1 MVLLLRRVSD
11 WTDRLAR
18 ALLVPIGIGF
28 IFIVFLGVLARYVF
42 QAPIIPSVELARIG
56 FVWSAFLGAAIC
68 LKGERHTQFLFLL
81 DKLVGR
87 PRRTVIV
94 AIDLISVGFFLL
106 LVPKGLEMVRAV
118 QDTYF
123 PALGWSQLWLYL
135 PLPLS
140 GAFMLVHATAFLAR
154 DVSALIRVT
163 AGAGAPMITPLLI
176 AFVILAVLG
185 VPIAISMGV
194 AVALTMAFF
203 TPFPLLGMVQRMV
216 TGIDSFVLISI
227 PFFMLTGRLM
237 NAGGITNDLFRFA
250 RSLVG
255 PIRGGLAHA
264 NVIANMILAGMSGS
278 AVADAGGMG
287 VVVIKAM
294 SEQGY
299 RKELAA
305 AITVAASTIGPIIPP
320 SIPMVIYGAMAEVSV
335 GRLFLGGFVPGVLM
349 GLGLMVLIYFFGL
362 RENLPKDRAYSLR
375 EVWQAF
381 QSAFLSLLTPVI
393 LIGGILSGI
402 FTPTEASAVAAV
414 YAFMLCF
421 VVYKTVTVR
430 DIPGII
436 VDTFVT
442 TAVVTFIISAT
453 SGFSYLLIIGKI
465 GTLLVDSTL
474 ALTRNPWVVLLIV
487 NFALL
492 ILGCLMEAGVLLILL
507 TPILVPMMKS
517 LGVDLVHFGLVMVL
531 NLMIGVATPPVGMC
545 LFVVSGATDIKLE
558 RLMREVIPWVMPL
571 IAVLFLITY
580 FPSLVLVVP
589 NWLMPGK

>member
-1 MVLLLRRVSD
+1 M
-11 WTDRLAR
+11 
-18 ALLVPIGIGF
+18 IGTLILCF
-28 IFIVFLGVLARYVF
+28 
-42 QAPIIPSVELARIG
+42 
-56 FVWSAFLGAAIC
+56 AI
-68 LKGERHTQFLFLL
+68 
-81 DKLVGR
+81 
-87 PRRTVIV
+87 
-94 AIDLISVGFFLL
+94 
-106 LVPKGLEMVRAV
+106 
-118 QDTYF
+118 
-123 PALGWSQLWLYL
+123 
-135 PLPLS
+135 LS
-140 GAFMLVHATAFLAR
+140 
-154 DVSALIRVT
+154 
-163 AGAGAPMITPLLI
+163 
-176 AFVILAVLG
+176 VLG
-185 VPIAISMGV
+185 VPIAIAMGV
-194 AVALTMAFF
+194 AVVLIMGFL
-203 TPFPLLGMVQRMV
+203 TPFPVLGMVQRMI

-255 PIRGGLAHA
+255 PIRGGMAHA

-294 SEQGY
+294 SENGY
-299 RKELAA
+299 RRELAG

-335 GRLFLGGFVPGVLM
+335 GKLFLGGFVPGLLM
-349 GLGLMVLIYFFGL
+349 GLGLMGLIYWTSF
-362 RENLPKDRAYSLR
+362 REHLPKDRRYSSL
-375 EVWQAF
+375 EIWQTFRA
-381 QSAFLSLLTPVI
+381 AFLSLLTPII

-414 YAFMLCF
+414 YAFLLCF
-421 VVYKTVTVR
+421 FIYRTITIR

-453 SGFSYLLIIGKI
+453 SGFSYLLIVGKV
-465 GTLLVDSTL
+465 GTALVEATLAFTKSPWVILLV
-474 ALTRNPWVVLLIV
+474 V
-487 NFALL
+487 NVALL

-545 LFVVSGATDIKLE
+545 LFVVSEAAQIRLE
-558 RLMREVIPWVMPL
+558 RLMREVIIWCVPL

-580 FPSLVLVVP
+580 VPSLVLFVP

>member
-1 MVLLLRRVSD
+1 M
-11 WTDRLAR
+11 
-18 ALLVPIGIGF
+18 IG
-28 IFIVFLGVLARYVF
+28 
-42 QAPIIPSVELARIG
+42 P
-56 FVWSAFLGAAIC
+56 
-68 LKGERHTQFLFLL
+68 
-81 DKLVGR
+81 
-87 PRRTVIV
+87 
-94 AIDLISVGFFLL
+94 LIS
-106 LVPKGLEMVRAV
+106 
-118 QDTYF
+118 
-123 PALGWSQLWLYL
+123 
-135 PLPLS
+135 
-140 GAFMLVHATAFLAR
+140 
-154 DVSALIRVT
+154 I
-163 AGAGAPMITPLLI
+163 
-176 AFVILAVLG
+176 FVMLAVFG
-185 VPIAISMGV
+185 VPIAVGMGV
-194 AVALTMAFF
+194 AVILTMVAF
-203 TPFPLLGMVQRMV
+203 TPFPVLGMVQRMV

-299 RKELAA
+299 RRELAA

-335 GRLFLGGFVPGVLM
+335 GKLFLGGFVPGVMM
-349 GLGLMVLIYFFGL
+349 GLGLMLLIYLFGF
-362 RENLPKDRAYSLR
+362 RETMPKDAAYGLG
-375 EVWQAF
+375 EIWDAF
-381 QSAFLSLLTPVI
+381 RSAFLSLLTPVI

-414 YAFMLCF
+414 YAFVICF
-421 VVYKTVTVR
+421 FIYKTVTLR
-430 DIPGII
+430 DIPTII

-453 SGFSYLLIIGKI
+453 SGFSYLLIVGKI
-465 GTLLVDSTL
+465 GTLLVESTL
-474 ALTRNPWVVLLIV
+474 AITRNPWIILLIV
-487 NFALL
+487 NVALL

-545 LFVVSGATDIKLE
+545 LFVVSGATGIKLE
-558 RLMREVIPWVMPL
+558 QLMREVIPWVMPL
-571 IAVLFLITY
+571 IVVLFLITY

-589 NWLMPGK
+589 AWLMPGK

>member
-1 MVLLLRRVSD
+1 M
-11 WTDRLAR
+11 
-18 ALLVPIGIGF
+18 IGPLILCF
-28 IFIVFLGVLARYVF
+28 AVLAV
-42 QAPIIPSVELARIG
+42 V
-56 FVWSAFLGAAIC
+56 
-68 LKGERHTQFLFLL
+68 
-81 DKLVGR
+81 
-87 PRRTVIV
+87 
-94 AIDLISVGFFLL
+94 
-106 LVPKGLEMVRAV
+106 
-118 QDTYF
+118 
-123 PALGWSQLWLYL
+123 
-135 PLPLS
+135 
-140 GAFMLVHATAFLAR
+140 
-154 DVSALIRVT
+154 
-163 AGAGAPMITPLLI
+163 
-176 AFVILAVLG
+176 G
-185 VPIAISMGV
+185 VPIALAMGA
-194 AVALTMAFF
+194 AVVLVMTFL
-203 TPFPLLGMVQRMV
+203 TPFPVLGMVQRMI

-255 PIRGGLAHA
+255 PIRGGMAHA
-264 NVIANMILAGMSGS
+264 NVLANMILAGMSGS

-294 SEQGY
+294 SENGY
-299 RKELAA
+299 RRELAG

-335 GRLFLGGFVPGVLM
+335 GKLFLGGFVPGVLM
-349 GLGLMVLIYFFGL
+349 GLGLMGLIYWTSF
-362 RENLPKDRAYSLR
+362 REHLPKDQRYSLG
-375 EVWQAF
+375 EIWSAF
-381 QSAFLSLLTPVI
+381 RAAFLSLLTPII

-414 YAFMLCF
+414 YAFLLCF
-421 VVYKTVTVR
+421 FVYQTIGVR

-453 SGFSYLLIIGKI
+453 SGFSYLLIVGKV
-465 GTLLVDSTL
+465 GTALVDATL
-474 ALTRNPWVVLLIV
+474 AFSKSPWVILLIV
-487 NFALL
+487 NIALL

-545 LFVVSGATDIKLE
+545 LFVVSEAAQIRLE
-558 RLMREVIPWVMPL
+558 RLMREVIIWCLPL

-580 FPSLVLVVP
+580 VPGLVLFVP
-589 NWLMPGK
+589 NWLMGGK

>member
-1 MVLLLRRVSD
+1 M
-11 WTDRLAR
+11 
-18 ALLVPIGIGF
+18 IGPLIL
-28 IFIVFLGVLARYVF
+28 IFVVLAVF
-42 QAPIIPSVELARIG
+42 
-56 FVWSAFLGAAIC
+56 
-68 LKGERHTQFLFLL
+68 
-81 DKLVGR
+81 
-87 PRRTVIV
+87 
-94 AIDLISVGFFLL
+94 
-106 LVPKGLEMVRAV
+106 
-118 QDTYF
+118 
-123 PALGWSQLWLYL
+123 
-135 PLPLS
+135 
-140 GAFMLVHATAFLAR
+140 
-154 DVSALIRVT
+154 
-163 AGAGAPMITPLLI
+163 
-176 AFVILAVLG
+176 G
-185 VPIAISMGV
+185 VPIAVGMGV
-194 AVALTMAFF
+194 AVLLTMAVL
-203 TPFPLLGMVQRMV
+203 TPFPVLGMVQRMV

-299 RKELAA
+299 RRELAA

-335 GRLFLGGFVPGVLM
+335 GKLFLGGFIPGVMM
-349 GLGLMVLIYFFGL
+349 GLGLMALIYFFGF
-362 RENLPKDRAYSLR
+362 REHLPKDKRYTLLEIGRAFR
-375 EVWQAF
+375 
-381 QSAFLSLLTPVI
+381 SAFLSLLTPVI

-414 YAFMLCF
+414 YAFVICF
-421 VVYKTVTVR
+421 FIYKTVTLR
-430 DIPGII
+430 DIPSII

-453 SGFSYLLIIGKI
+453 SGFSYLLIVGKI

-487 NFALL
+487 NIVLL

-545 LFVVSGATDIKLE
+545 LFVVSGATGIKLE

-571 IAVLFLITY
+571 IVVLFLITY

>member
-1 MVLLLRRVSD
+1 M
-11 WTDRLAR
+11 
-18 ALLVPIGIGF
+18 IGPLILTF
-28 IFIVFLGVLARYVF
+28 AVLAVF
-42 QAPIIPSVELARIG
+42 
-56 FVWSAFLGAAIC
+56 
-68 LKGERHTQFLFLL
+68 
-81 DKLVGR
+81 
-87 PRRTVIV
+87 
-94 AIDLISVGFFLL
+94 
-106 LVPKGLEMVRAV
+106 
-118 QDTYF
+118 
-123 PALGWSQLWLYL
+123 
-135 PLPLS
+135 
-140 GAFMLVHATAFLAR
+140 
-154 DVSALIRVT
+154 
-163 AGAGAPMITPLLI
+163 
-176 AFVILAVLG
+176 G
-185 VPIAISMGV
+185 VPIAVGMGV
-194 AVALTMAFF
+194 AVILTMVAF
-203 TPFPLLGMVQRMV
+203 TPFPVLGMVQRMV

-237 NAGGITNDLFRFA
+237 NAGGITTDLFRFA

-299 RKELAA
+299 RRELAA

-335 GRLFLGGFVPGVLM
+335 GKLFLGGFIPGVMM
-349 GLGLMVLIYFFGL
+349 GLGLMVLVYFFSF
-362 RENLPKDRAYSLR
+362 RESLPKDKTYGLG
-375 EVWQAF
+375 EIWEAF
-381 QSAFLSLLTPVI
+381 RSAFLSLLTPVI

-414 YAFMLCF
+414 YAFAICF
-421 VVYKTVTVR
+421 FIYKTVSLR
-430 DIPGII
+430 DIPSII

-453 SGFSYLLIIGKI
+453 SGFSYLLIVGKI
-465 GTLLVDSTL
+465 GTMLVESTL
-474 ALTRNPWVVLLIV
+474 ALTRNPWIILLIV
-487 NFALL
+487 NIALL

-545 LFVVSGATDIKLE
+545 LFVVSGATGIKLE

-571 IAVLFLITY
+571 IVVLFLITY
-580 FPSLVLVVP
+580 IPSLVLAVP

>member
-1 MVLLLRRVSD
+1 VIGPLILCFVL
-11 WTDRLAR
+11 
-18 ALLVPIGIGF
+18 
-28 IFIVFLGVLARYVF
+28 
-42 QAPIIPSVELARIG
+42 
-56 FVWSAFLGAAIC
+56 
-68 LKGERHTQFLFLL
+68 
-81 DKLVGR
+81 
-87 PRRTVIV
+87 
-94 AIDLISVGFFLL
+94 
-106 LVPKGLEMVRAV
+106 
-118 QDTYF
+118 
-123 PALGWSQLWLYL
+123 
-135 PLPLS
+135 
-140 GAFMLVHATAFLAR
+140 
-154 DVSALIRVT
+154 
-163 AGAGAPMITPLLI
+163 
-176 AFVILAVLG
+176 LAVLG
-185 VPIAISMGV
+185 VPIAVGMGV
-194 AVALTMAFF
+194 AVVLTMTFF
-203 TPFPLLGMVQRMV
+203 TPFPVLGMVQRMV

-287 VVVIKAM
+287 VVVTNAM
-294 SEQGY
+294 SQQGY

-335 GRLFLGGFVPGVLM
+335 GKLFLGGFIPGVLM
-349 GLGLMVLIYFFGL
+349 GLGLMVLIYSVSF
-362 RENLPKDRAYSLR
+362 RENMPKDPRYSPG
-375 EVWQAF
+375 EVWSAF
-381 QSAFLSLLTPVI
+381 RASFLSLLTPVI

-414 YAFMLCF
+414 YAFVLCF
-421 VVYKTVTVR
+421 FIYKTVTIR
-430 DIPGII
+430 DIPSII
-436 VDTFVT
+436 IDTFVT

-453 SGFSYLLIIGKI
+453 SGFSYLLIVGRI

-474 ALTRNPWVVLLIV
+474 ALTRNPWIILLII
-487 NFALL
+487 NIALL

-545 LFVVSGATDIKLE
+545 LFVVSEATGVKLE

-571 IAVLFLITY
+571 IVVLFLITY

-589 NWLMPGK
+589 NWLMSGK